1 MLNLGWDQ
9 KKNAAWG
16 LFIYFKEKAFF
27 KYNDYDVSVKE
38 ILKCSREGAIHMLQ
52 ALLFV
57 AREEDRLG
65 GADHVLGINV

>member
-38 ILKCSREGAIHMLQ
+38 ILKCSREGAIHML
-52 ALLFV
+52 
-57 AREEDRLG
+57 
-65 GADHVLGINV
+65 